1 MTLIVADTSPLNYL
15 IQLGCVEILPQLFSA
30 VLIPT
35 EVLAELRHPRA
46 PEPVRRWAQLPP
58 PWLEVRPVTR
68 PLTLAADAGEVS
80 ALSLAVELHLSEV
93 LMDDGRGR
101 ELARELGL
109 RPLGTLRL
117 LELAAGHAL
126 IDLHLTLDAL
136 EATNYRIHPRLI
148 QRLRQGHRPPRG

>member
-1 MTLIVADTSPLNYL
+1 
-15 IQLGCVEILPQLFSA
+15 
-30 VLIPT
+30 
-35 EVLAELRHPRA
+35 
-46 PEPVRRWAQLPP
+46 
-58 PWLEVRPVTR
+58 
-68 PLTLAADAGEVS
+68 
-80 ALSLAVELHLSEV
+80 VELHLSEV